1 MLEKHPKNVPQ
12 VTFFKFHLD
21 DSCENEHTFL
31 KTQNPKTTP
40 YPPLMDAHITGH
52 EIIKKAGLC
61 DLEKFRKKIPS

>member
-21 DSCENEHTFL
+21 DSCENKHTFL
-31 KTQNPKTTP
+31 KTQNPKTTR

-52 EIIKKAGLC
+52 EIIKNGGLC

>member
-1 MLEKHPKNVPQ
+1 MYPQ

-21 DSCENEHTFL
+21 DSCENEHTFF
-31 KTQNPKTTP
+31 KTQKPKKTP

-52 EIIKKAGLC
+52 EIIKNGGLC